1 MPFSKRKEETRPISK
16 AAKHI
21 PPSDETFARRAI
33 EAVIGNISSM
43 SPAPEVRIERDDGSN
58 VLFNPSSKI
67 QSYAVDFLRKKISN
81 NEDPDYSYIG
91 YNVQATMST
100 DRLSGDYAIVIN
112 IQKTW

>member
-58 VLFNPSSKI
+58 VLFNPF
-67 QSYAVDFLRKKISN
+67 QDTELRSRFPQE
-81 NEDPDYSYIG
+81 ED
-91 YNVQATMST
+91 
-100 DRLSGDYAIVIN
+100 L
-112 IQKTW
+112 